1 MPLAGRRPQPGPN
14 PISPRFHLA
23 GLRPIPGP
31 NTPAKQA
38 NQHSNLTRAGLFARG
53 LASRLS
59 HSAAAAAERAPC
71 PPCSAPTDGR
81 THGSKLAIAYRE
93 FPLRCA
99 PARHD
104 HDLHCTAPTRPTPL
118 AGARAAHVSRVS
130 LRSHRPQRKAQKP
143 VGKCGETGVGKK
155 KAQESAGAAPSKV
168 SAPAADAAGL
178 RAGAGA
184 WVGHDHGHHKPWR
197 VAVAEPSPRFPPA
210 TTRDSTGVV
219 CLGRGAVFL
228 PVSRTCSSQCND
240 DPSTTPASM
249 RDLEHDVYRTAP
261 AALGTGAGSSSDP
274 DFLLSSPSPSPL
286 CTDWHR
292 L

>member
-1 MPLAGRRPQPGPN
+1 MKRSPPDAARRPAAAARTQPDLAPV
-14 PISPRFHLA
+14 PPRR
-23 GLRPIPGP
+23 LRPIPGP

-130 LRSHRPQRKAQKP
+130 VATGHSEKRKSQWENVARL
-143 VGKCGETGVGKK
+143 GWKK
-155 KAQESAGAAPSKV
+155 K
-168 SAPAADAAGL
+168 
-178 RAGAGA
+178 
-184 WVGHDHGHHKPWR
+184 
-197 VAVAEPSPRFPPA
+197 
-210 TTRDSTGVV
+210 STGIS
-219 CLGRGAVFL
+219 GRRAVQ
-228 PVSRTCSSQCND
+228 SIRTRC
-240 DPSTTPASM
+240 
-249 RDLEHDVYRTAP
+249 
-261 AALGTGAGSSSDP
+261 
-274 DFLLSSPSPSPL
+274 
-286 CTDWHR
+286 
-292 L
+292 